1 MQNKKKLI
9 VIVGPTA
16 IGKTSLSVSLAKHFN
31 CEILSADSRQFY
43 KEMEVGTAK
52 PTPSEMDGVP
62 HHFVNNLSIH
72 ENYTAGQ
79 FEIDAIK
86 KLNQLYQKDDYAIL
100 VGGSGLFVNA
110 VCFGLDDIP
119 GNSEIRNQLIKE
131 FETHGIE
138 NLQEQVKVIDPVYYA
153 TADVKNPHRLMR
165 ALEVFK
171 TSGKAYSSLRNKQT
185 KQRPF
190 NIVWVGLNLPREEVY
205 NNINNRVDLMLEKGL
220 LDEVTKLESFK
231 NLSPLKTVGYQEFY
245 PLTQSKP
252 ELKEAIEKVKQN
264 TRRFAKRQITFFRK
278 NESIKWFKPSEI
290 SSIINFIN
298 CSNKD

>member
-171 TSGKAYSSLRNKQT
+171 TSGKTYSSFRNKQT
-185 KQRPF
+185 KQRTF
-190 NIVWVGLNLPREEVY
+190 NIVWVGLNRPREEVY
-205 NNINNRVDLMLEKGL
+205 NNINKRVDIMLEKGL
-220 LDEVTKLESFK
+220 LHEVTKLESFK

-278 NESIKWFKPSEI
+278 NESVKWFKPSEI

>member
-171 TSGKAYSSLRNKQT
+171 TSGKAYSSFRNKQT

>member
-119 GNSEIRNQLIKE
+119 GNSKIRNQLIKE

-138 NLQEQVKVIDPVYYA
+138 NLQEQVKVIAVSYTHLTLP
-153 TADVKNPHRLMR
+153 TMR
-165 ALEVFK
+165 
-171 TSGKAYSSLRNKQT
+171 
-185 KQRPF
+185 
-190 NIVWVGLNLPREEVY
+190 IV
-205 NNINNRVDLMLEKGL
+205 
-220 LDEVTKLESFK
+220 
-231 NLSPLKTVGYQEFY
+231 
-245 PLTQSKP
+245 
-252 ELKEAIEKVKQN
+252 
-264 TRRFAKRQITFFRK
+264 
-278 NESIKWFKPSEI
+278 
-290 SSIINFIN
+290 
-298 CSNKD
+298 